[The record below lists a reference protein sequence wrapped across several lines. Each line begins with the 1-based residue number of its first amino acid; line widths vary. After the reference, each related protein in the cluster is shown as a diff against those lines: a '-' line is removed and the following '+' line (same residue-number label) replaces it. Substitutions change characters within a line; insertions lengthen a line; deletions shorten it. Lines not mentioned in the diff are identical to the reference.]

1 MKRSEAM
8 KLPFLYIFL
17 TGALTLGSLVPTTAQ
32 TNQKTTKKAT
42 TPAKKKPTKK
52 VTKPAVAMQKT
63 TAKSLGDA
71 IANAKADTS
80 KKGGQSGVNNGNLSE
95 EIVVTTAYKP
105 VLADAVKIRINPDLD
120 DKAPFKAPLNY
131 TPIDNRLEQNTD
143 IKQLEA
149 MKRPAETDSDLFN
162 NYVKVGLGNL
172 KTTYGEAYFNN
183 GQDQGLQ
190 VGGYLKHFAQEGSLL
205 KQNTAKEEASIF
217 GKGVS
222 EQNSIS
228 GRIDYS
234 YNSNYFYGGNS
245 ILFPLMDNQQHF
257 SVIRGEGDFAKNYKD
272 VPNDFTYALKL
283 SGYLFNDAFQAKES
297 NIVVSG
303 FLNKVINQFYAG
315 VSASLDLTT
324 QQDSMYSHNNNLVR
338 INPYLKFQGDN
349 YKIEAGVNLVDEFG
363 FASSFKIFPAAK
375 LEYQLVPKYLRVFA
389 EATGNVN
396 KSTLLDFTTINP
408 FLGGNIPI
416 NNSVDQLDIS
426 AGLKGTIF
434 PGFGFKVV
442 GFRNWV
448 QDMPL
453 FVSNFDFANGY
464 NRFTV
469 IYVYGTSTVNGI
481 NAELDY
487 KATEQIDLFAR
498 AEFKQYNIAD
508 NQQPWNLPTKK
519 ITGGAIISI
528 GKLVTVTGTAVLR
541 GSAMDPDGM
550 AGLGATPATLKSF
563 ADLSGG
569 IQYKASKRFSIFVNA
584 NNILN
589 TSNQRWLYYQNYGFN
604 IFGGVSARF

>member
-8 KLPFLYIFL
+8 KLPFIYILL
-17 TGALTLGSLVPTTAQ
+17 TGALSLCFLVPATAQ
-32 TNQKTTKKAT
+32 TSKKTKQKTAKPAPKKPVKKA
-42 TPAKKKPTKK
+42 PK
-52 VTKPAVAMQKT
+52 VNTAEQKT

-71 IANAKADTS
+71 IANAKTDTS
-80 KKGGQSGVNNGNLSE
+80 KKAGQPGVGNGSLSE

-105 VLADAVKIRINPDLD
+105 VLADAVKIRINPDLE
-120 DKAPFKAPLNY
+120 DKAPFKAPLSY
-131 TPIDNRLEQNTD
+131 SPIDNRLEQNTD

-149 MKRPAETDSDLFN
+149 MKRPAETDSNLFN

-205 KQNTAKEEASIF
+205 KQNTAKEEAGIF
-217 GKGVS
+217 GKGIG

-245 ILFPLMDNQQHF
+245 AQAPLLNNQQHF
-257 SVIRGEGDFAKNYKD
+257 STVRAEGDLVKNYKD

-283 SGYLFNDAFQAKES
+283 SGYLFNDAFKAKES
-297 NIVVSG
+297 NVVVSG
-303 FLNKVINQFYAG
+303 FLNETINQFYVG

-324 QQDSMYSHNNNLVR
+324 QQDSLYNYNNNLVR
-338 INPYLKFQGDN
+338 VNPYLKFQGDN
-349 YKIEAGVNLVDEFG
+349 YKIEAGINLVDEFG
-363 FASSFKIFPAAK
+363 FTSSFKIFPAAK
-375 LEYQLVPKYLRVFA
+375 LEYQLIPKYLRVFA

-396 KSTLLDFTTINP
+396 KSTLLDFSTTNP
-408 FLGGNIPI
+408 FLGQDVPI
-416 NNSVDQLDIS
+416 KNSADQLDLS

-434 PGFGFKVV
+434 PGFGFKVSA
-442 GFRNWV
+442 FRNRV
-448 QDMPL
+448 EDMPL

-469 IYVYGTSTVNGI
+469 IYANGTSIVSGI

-487 KATEQIDLFAR
+487 KATEQVDFFGR
-498 AEFKQYNIAD
+498 AEFKQYTMAD
-508 NQQPWNLPTKK
+508 NQQPWNLSSKK
-519 ITGGAIISI
+519 ITGGAIIRI
-528 GKLVTVTGTAVLR
+528 GELVTVTGTAALR
-541 GSAMDPDGM
+541 GSAIDPYV
-550 AGLGATPATLKSF
+550 APGATTATTLKSF
-563 ADLSGG
+563 GDLSGS

-589 TSNQRWLYYQNYGFN
+589 TSNQRWLYYPDYGFN